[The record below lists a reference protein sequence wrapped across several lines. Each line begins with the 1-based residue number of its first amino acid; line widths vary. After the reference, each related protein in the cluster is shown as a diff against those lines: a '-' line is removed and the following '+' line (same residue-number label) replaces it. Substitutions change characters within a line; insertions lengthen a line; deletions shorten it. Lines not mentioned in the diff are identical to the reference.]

1 MWSLTSTNP
10 TMPKTKSNAP
20 SVTRSQLILR
30 VLSLGVLVSVNDI
43 CSISFNATETIL
55 AA

>member
-10 TMPKTKSNAP
+10 TMPKTKSNVP
-20 SVTRSQLILR
+20 RVTRSQLILR
-30 VLSLGVLVSVNDI
+30 VLSLGVLVSDI
-43 CSISFNATETIL
+43 CSISFNTTETIL